1 VVTSLLRIR
10 LVPLSAALL
19 KLVFAT
25 SDLEVHGCLDDWTR
39 IKETTRS
46 QSTHHAWS
54 ALNEEQAECRF
65 ALSAYVPLKD
75 TPSGNANH
83 NFLLHFSA
91 NSLDSIQR
99 RITT

>member
-1 VVTSLLRIR
+1 MVTSLLHIR

-46 QSTHHAWS
+46 EGTRHAWS
-54 ALNEEQAECRF
+54 ASNEEQAEYRF

-83 NFLLHFSA
+83 NFLLQLSA
-91 NSLDSIQR
+91 NSVDCIQR
-99 RITT
+99 QITT

>member
-1 VVTSLLRIR
+1 VDTSLLRKR

-25 SDLEVHGCLDDWTR
+25 SDLEVHGCLGDWTR
-39 IKETTRS
+39 IKETARR

-65 ALSAYVPLKD
+65 ALSTYVPLND
-75 TPSGNANH
+75 RPSGNANQ
-83 NFLLHFSA
+83 NFLLHLSA
-91 NSLDSIQR
+91 NYVDCIQR
-99 RITT
+99 LITT

>member
-54 ALNEEQAECRF
+54 ALNGGQVECRF
-65 ALSAYVPLKD
+65 ALSAYVPLND
-75 TPSGNANH
+75 MQSGNPNH
-83 NFLLHFSA
+83 NFLLHLSA
-91 NSLDSIQR
+91 NSVDCIQR